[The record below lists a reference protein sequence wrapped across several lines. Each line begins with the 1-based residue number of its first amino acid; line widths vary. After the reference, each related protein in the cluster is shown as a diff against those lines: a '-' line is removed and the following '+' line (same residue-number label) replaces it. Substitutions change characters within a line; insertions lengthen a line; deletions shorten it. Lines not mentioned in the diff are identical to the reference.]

1 MKNFTMVFLFI
12 LLFTTNTFG
21 QSLISLAEAND
32 FNAIQAAINS
42 GQKDIPDE
50 LGRNA
55 LIVACYNNN
64 YKIVE
69 LLIKSGS
76 DVCAYTTNSLQF
88 PLLIAS
94 RSHKNTDILFLLLN
108 TNAKYQ
114 INTVGHDGFTPI
126 VASSKN
132 NNLEACKL
140 LLKYGARKNIKTN
153 EGYFSWEY
161 SEIPEVQELLKQ

>member
-1 MKNFTMVFLFI
+1 MKSSVMFFSLI
-12 LLFTTNTFG
+12 LLLATNSFG
-21 QSLISLAEAND
+21 QSLISLAEVND
-32 FNAIQAAINS
+32 FNAMQAAINS

-55 LIVACYNNN
+55 LMVACYNNN
-64 YKIVE
+64 FKIVE

-76 DVCAYTTNSLQF
+76 DVCAYTINSLQF

-94 RSHKNTDILFLLLN
+94 RSHKNTDILLLLLN

-140 LLKYGARKNIKTN
+140 LLKYGARKNIKTG
-153 EGYFSWEY
+153 EGYFAWEY
-161 SEIPEVQELLKQ
+161 SEIPEIQELLKQ